1 MATSVVKNQPSAFK
15 NYAEN
20 VAIVGVAGRCGSAI
34 VEQLIKKQKHKVTAI
49 TRADGSSKVPAGI
62 HDVKKIDYNDSHSL
76 VKALKGQNVLIITM
90 AREAPKETHIRL
102 IDAAVEAGVK
112 WIMPNEWGVDISQV
126 EMGNDTMLRTHYL
139 PIREYV
145 EKVGGNKTS
154 WIALCCG
161 FWYEFSLAG
170 TEARYGFDF
179 DKRTLTLFDDGN
191 AKINTSTWPQVG
203 RAVAGLLSLKIFPD
217 DEKDNG
223 PYLSQYN
230 NTAVYSSSFHI
241 SQNDMFQSVLRV
253 TGDKEKDWTVTYE
266 EAVAR
271 VNRGRDMLKEGN
283 LIGFGIILYTRNFY
297 KDGSGSFNDKLDNG
311 VLSLPQEDF
320 DEATK
325 VGVEMALAGDT
336 NIIH

>member
-1 MATSVVKNQPSAFK
+1 MTTSYVKNQPLGFK
-15 NYAEN
+15 NYVEN

-34 VEQLIKKQKHKVTAI
+34 AEQLIKNQKHKVTAI
-49 TRADGSSKVPAGI
+49 TRTDSFNKVPVGI
-62 HDVKKIDYNDSHSL
+62 HGVKKVDYSDTSSL
-76 VKALKGQNVLIITM
+76 VDALKGQEALIITM
-90 AREAPKETHIRL
+90 AREAPKETHLRL

-126 EMGNDTMLRTHYL
+126 EMGNDTMLRPHYL
-139 PIREYV
+139 PVREYT
-145 EKVGGNKTS
+145 ETVGGNNTS

-179 DKRTLTLFDDGN
+179 DKKTLTLFDDGN
-191 AKINTSTWPQVG
+191 TKINTSTWPQLG
-203 RAVAGLLSLKIFPD
+203 RAVAGLLSLKILPD
-217 DEKDNG
+217 NEKDSS
-223 PYLSQYN
+223 PYLSRYKN
-230 NTAVYSSSFHI
+230 SAVYCSSFHV

-253 TGDKEKDWTVTYE
+253 SGDKEKDWTVTHE
-266 EAVAR
+266 DTVAR
-271 VNRGRDMLKEGN
+271 VNRGREILKGGN
-283 LIGFGIILYTRNFY
+283 PLGFGIILYTRNFY
-297 KDGSGSFNDKLDNG
+297 NDGSGSFNDKLDNN
-311 VLSLPQEDF
+311 VLGLPQEDF